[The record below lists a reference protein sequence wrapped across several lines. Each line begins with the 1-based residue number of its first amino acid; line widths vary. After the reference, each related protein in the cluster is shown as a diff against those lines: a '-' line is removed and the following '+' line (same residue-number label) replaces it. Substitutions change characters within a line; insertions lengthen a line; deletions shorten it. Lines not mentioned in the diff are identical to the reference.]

1 MSRVQTNPCVPRFH
15 TWLAA
20 AAAQDGWAMSG
31 AVVFQGKG
39 WWRGLVYSKKMYI
52 PGQLNR
58 DDFNLLEAHG
68 KETFP

>member
-1 MSRVQTNPCVPRFH
+1 
-15 TWLAA
+15 
-20 AAAQDGWAMSG
+20 MSG

-39 WWRGLVYSKKMYI
+39 WRRGLVYSKKMYI